1 MENLDGQLLD
11 GSQQWKCQ
19 NGHVLGVIERVK
31 AELRVKGGKTLRY
44 YTTRLALFRQAV
56 DLGVERPAEIE
67 VSGALDGKIL
77 SMRWRCSVAGCGC
90 VEEWHPAPDVAELL
104 ASTYLAE

>member
-11 GSQQWKCQ
+11 GAKQWKCA
-19 NGHVLGVIERVK
+19 NGHVLGVTERVK
-31 AELRVKGGKTLRY
+31 AELQVNGKSLRY
-44 YTTRLALFRQAV
+44 FTTRLALFRQAV
-56 DLGVERPAEIE
+56 DLEIERPAEIE
-67 VSGALDGKIL
+67 VCGAVDGRIL

-90 VEEWHPAPDVAELL
+90 IEEWHPAPDVAELL